1 MSFMSRLKGVFDVK
15 MGQKEQNLRKNT
27 PKTAKITT
35 NGHTNQTCCFITSD
49 TQRTLSAEV

>member
-35 NGHTNQTCCFITSD
+35 NGHTNQICCFITSD
-49 TQRTLSAEV
+49 TQTTLSAEV